1 MADLVCFPLGSYPN
15 AKDDRNTP
23 YINQNL
29 DPQAV
34 RIYLRSVAG
43 QIGFPNSTHSP
54 DVIFLI
60 LAEMSKMYVFLGNWN
75 DYLLKLRKLAI
86 NQTLMEAKT
95 GTHTYSGKG
104 FYDFWKEGS
113 LVSMKQGSSANHTSL
128 FQNVKINPFKLSQPL
143 WWALMMSMLG
153 IFQEQLETYRSAL
166 TLLNIELTE
175 EAFLKYICD
184 NYRKYV
190 DGNLVFITLTPRKNS
205 IFTLGE
211 FPEGE
216 PIYEIND
223 HGECKT
229 KSWFSQSEMYRFLT
243 ERMRCPWCRYASL
256 NRDSFSPVTTPT
268 NRQLLDNAYSNA
280 RPLTIKPDCPSMI
293 SEMAIPSTTS
303 VTTALAAGEAVLG
316 TVFSNMRI
324 SPSSAHGSGKHI
336 RINMVAPTGA
346 GKTSSTEIMTKMFL
360 EMGARVLVIS
370 ADKWSKQGLVFAEV
384 QNAIFSEINEF
395 MQNSSTVNIII
406 SDICHDRKI
415 EDTEFGFRYDR
426 SIWKTVTFC
435 PNLYDNYPNKIQQ
448 FQDFAC
454 WSLMNLLN
462 RPLHSDTSNFWL
474 NKHSA
479 GLEVV
484 VNVHNGKCNGIIS
497 NINIP
502 GFKKSMFHRF
512 DPKLTEDL
520 LKASIQ
526 DGCSR
531 YVKYLNDLGGVAYLE
546 QKISEFLTEL
556 MQ

>member
-1 MADLVCFPLGSYPN
+1 MADLVCNPLGSYPN
-15 AKDDRNTP
+15 AKDNHNTP
-23 YINQNL
+23 YINLNL
-29 DPQAV
+29 DPQAT

-60 LAEMSKMYVFLGNWN
+60 SAEMSKMYVFLGNWN
-75 DYLLKLRKLAI
+75 DYLLKMRKLAI

-104 FYDFWKEGS
+104 FYDFWKEGN
-113 LVSMKQGSSANHTSL
+113 LVPMKQGSSANHTSL

-153 IFQEQLETYRSAL
+153 IFQEQLETYRPAL
-166 TLLNIELTE
+166 TTLNIELTE

-190 DGNLVFITLTPRKNS
+190 DGNLQFITIQPRKNS
-205 IFTLGE
+205 IFSLCE

-216 PIYEIND
+216 PIFELGD
-223 HGECKT
+223 HGVHGECKT
-229 KSWFSQSEMYRFLT
+229 KSWFSQSEMDRFLT

-268 NRQLLDNAYSNA
+268 NRQLLENAYSNA

-293 SEMAIPSTTS
+293 SEMAIP
-303 VTTALAAGEAVLG
+303 VNTALSAGEAVLG

-324 SPSSAHGSGKHI
+324 SPSSAHGSGNYIKI
-336 RINMVAPTGA
+336 DNVGPTGA
-346 GKTSSTEIMTKMFL
+346 GKTYSTEMMTNILL
-360 EMGARVLVIS
+360 EMGTRVLVIS
-370 ADKWSKQGLVFAEV
+370 ADKWSKQGLVFSEV

-395 MQNSSTVNIII
+395 MQNPSTVNVII

-448 FQDFAC
+448 FQDYCC
-454 WSLMNLLN
+454 WCLNNLLN

-484 VNVHNGKCNGIIS
+484 VNVHNGKCNGIIQ

-502 GFKKSMFHRF
+502 GFKKPKFHRF
-512 DPKLTEDL
+512 DPKLTEDQ

-531 YVKYLNDLGGVAYLE
+531 YAQYLNDLGGVAYLR
-546 QKISEFLTEL
+546 QKIRDFLTAL
-556 MQ
+556 IA